1 MLSVESPLPFAFGEG
16 AGKLLKVSR
25 HSVLSAAVIAML
37 AIIAWPVSAETTTT
51 DLGTLGGDFS
61 EAHDVNDRGAVV
73 GFSETTS
80 AGTVHAFLWQDGAMT
95 DLGALFGRSE
105 ERRVGKECRPR
116 RPRDQ

>member
-61 EAHDVNDRGAVV
+61 EAHDVNDRGDVV
-73 GFSETTS
+73 GLSEARS
-80 AGTVHAFLWQDGAMT
+80 AAMVHAFLGPGDRRT
-95 DLGALFGRSE
+95 DVGALFGGFWE
-105 ERRVGKECRPR
+105 G
-116 RPRDQ
+116 